1 MMQVRFDSE
10 HPTHHVASVCVPRSP
25 SLNVPRSALL
35 MDRLYLLIIPERSPG
50 LEICRVLH

>member
-10 HPTHHVASVCVPRSP
+10 HPTHHAASVCVPRSP